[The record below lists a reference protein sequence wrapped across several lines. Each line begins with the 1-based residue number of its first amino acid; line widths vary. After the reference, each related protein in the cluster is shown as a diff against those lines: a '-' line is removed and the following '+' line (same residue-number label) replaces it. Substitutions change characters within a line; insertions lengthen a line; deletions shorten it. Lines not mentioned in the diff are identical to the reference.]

1 MIRVLRITEENAC
14 IQLNPALFCVWHRLD
29 SQELWCVSEIG
40 GGEGKQRRTELNN
53 VK

>member
-1 MIRVLRITEENAC
+1 MIRVLRITEENAR
-14 IQLNPALFCVWHRLD
+14 IQLNPAFLCVWHRLN

-40 GGEGKQRRTELNN
+40 GGEGKKRRTELNN